1 MQISNRR
8 HLAGRFAFSAAIAGT
23 VVAPLHALARFAT
36 TDGAGD
42 LKSPLVHWWAVPA
55 ARALR
60 PLLDW
65 ASPTTVYL
73 SYGKLF
79 LPIMLA
85 TTVFAF
91 VVHRAR
97 APLGFEKWAW
107 RIALSSYVLITASV
121 LGDFW
126 TPWTDLSFAVLDIPG
141 LLVGLI
147 GSTLLGIA
155 LLRRDFRPRSTA
167 WLLATFVFSAVA
179 LDSVIAMGA
188 VLLPLLWAWG
198 LAGRRMTA
206 SVTDAEP
213 VPVA

>member
-1 MQISNRR
+1 MQTSNRR
-8 HLAGRFAFSAAIAGT
+8 HLAGRFAFYAAIAGT
-23 VVAPLHALARFAT
+23 VVAPIHALARFT
-36 TDGAGD
+36 THDGAAD

-55 ARALR
+55 GRMLH

-65 ASPTTVYL
+65 ASPYTVYL
-73 SYGKLF
+73 SWGKLF
-79 LPIMLA
+79 FPIMLA
-85 TTVFAF
+85 STVFAF

-107 RIALSSYVLITASV
+107 RIALPGYVLITASV
-121 LGDFW
+121 VGDFW
-126 TPWTDLSFAVLDIPG
+126 TPWTDLSFAVLDLPG

-155 LLRRDFRPRSTA
+155 LLRRDFRPRSSA
-167 WLLATFVFSAVA
+167 WLLATFVISAIA

-188 VLLPLLWAWG
+188 VLLPLIWAWG

-206 SVTDAEP
+206 PVTDAEP